1 MLKKSICGML
11 LVVIFLLPATAP
23 GQDVPAG
30 KWWRNS
36 KIVKELN
43 LTQQEVGALDQLYA
57 QSRRKLIELKNNVER
72 EQFELD
78 NLLGSKNAEDAEVK
92 RQFKKL
98 ETARSD
104 LSNERFRFVMQIR
117 DIIGHDRFEQL
128 KTSYKKWK

>member
-11 LVVIFLLPATAP
+11 LFAISLLPATAP

-78 NLLGSKNAEDAEVK
+78 NLLGSKNAEDTEVK